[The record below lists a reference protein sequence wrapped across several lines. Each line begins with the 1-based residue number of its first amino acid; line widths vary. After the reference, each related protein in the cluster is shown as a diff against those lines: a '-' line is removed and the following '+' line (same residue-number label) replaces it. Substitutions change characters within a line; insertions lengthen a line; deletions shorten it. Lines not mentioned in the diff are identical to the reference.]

1 MLGRNLTILFFLLIA
16 VAAAYAALVAGV
28 AP

>member
-1 MLGRNLTILFFLLIA
+1 MPERAFAILFFLLIA
-16 VAAAYAALVAGV
+16 VFAAYAALAAGV

>member
-1 MLGRNLTILFFLLIA
+1 MLERAFAILFFLLIA
-16 VAAAYAALVAGV
+16 VAATYAALAAGV